1 MSNDL
6 GSTAMTDD
14 MNEVRMHDEEAR
26 GTTKLCHWE
35 VYRRTEPRGRASLTG
50 MVVGVGNDVVSIS
63 HDCFIAMGEP
73 KRATVYFD
81 KRKGCIGLMP
91 SREGC
96 LITTRRKGS
105 KTRYMCFPRGLW
117 EALGVTIKKTF
128 RVAVTVTEDEMLV
141 IPLPT
146 HLFYAMQNEVT
157 Q

>member
-1 MSNDL
+1 MSNDHGL
-6 GSTAMTDD
+6 SGTAMTDD
-14 MNEVRMHDEEAR
+14 
-26 GTTKLCHWE
+26 WE
-35 VYRRTEPRGRASLTG
+35 VYRRTESRGRASLTG

-128 RVAVTVTEDEMLV
+128 RVAVTVTGDGMLV